1 MISIIIPAY
10 NAEQY
15 IRRSIE
21 SCQKQTYSNLEIVV
35 VNDGSKDS
43 TSSLVREMQLDDSRI
58 KLVEKANGG
67 LVSARKEAL
76 QHVSGDF
83 VFFLDADDVI
93 DENTIESLAQYT
105 KDYDVIVAD
114 FLLENENGKVLPCQ
128 HKNKKV
134 FGDDKIG
141 LYSNFLSKSITASL
155 CGRLI
160 RTDMLK
166 DFSTPIHITT
176 GEDVITNLIMVKNHN
191 PRIKVINIPFY
202 HYIQYPHSMAN
213 TKNRKTLMKRVEYAQ
228 WVLDFMRQECL
239 LDNVL
244 IRPHLQYLL
253 FDEYYSFLRDGGK
266 VEYCPSF
273 CKLVNFEF
281 WNDKIL
287 SRFPIWKRLV
297 LKSYHYNEYLGIFVR
312 YTLNILRK
320 LLK

>member
-58 KLVEKANGG
+58 KLVEKENGG

-76 QHVSGDF
+76 KFVSSEF

-160 RTDMLK
+160 RTGMLK

-213 TKNRKTLMKRVEYAQ
+213 TKNRKTLMKRVEYVQ
-228 WVLDFMRQECL
+228 WVIDFMLQECL

-253 FDEYYSFLRDGGK
+253 LDEYYSFLRDGGK

-273 CKLVNFEF
+273 CKLVNLEF
-281 WNDKIL
+281 WSDEIL
-287 SRFPIWKRLV
+287 IDFPIWKRLV
-297 LKSYHYNEYLGIFVR
+297 LKSYHYNEYLGIVVR
-312 YTLNILRK
+312 NALNILRK
-320 LLK
+320 ILK

>member
-58 KLVEKANGG
+58 KLVEKENGG

-76 QHVSGDF
+76 QHVSGNF

-253 FDEYYSFLRDGGK
+253 LDEYYSFLRDGGK

>member
-93 DENTIESLAQYT
+93 DENTIESLAQCT

-213 TKNRKTLMKRVEYAQ
+213 TKNRKTLMKRVEYVQ
-228 WVLDFMRQECL
+228 WVIDFMRQECL

-253 FDEYYSFLRDGGK
+253 LDEYYSFLRDGGK

-273 CKLVNFEF
+273 CKLVNLEF
-281 WNDKIL
+281 WSDEIL
-287 SRFPIWKRLV
+287 IDFPIWKRLV

>member
-10 NAEQY
+10 NVERY
-15 IRRSIE
+15 IARSIE
-21 SCQKQTYSNLEIVV
+21 CCLKQTYSDIEVV
-35 VNDGSKDS
+35 VINDGSTDS
-43 TSSLVREMQLDDSRI
+43 TSAIVKSLSTKDSRI
-58 KLVEKANGG
+58 ILVEKANGG

-213 TKNRKTLMKRVEYAQ
+213 TKNRKTLMKRVEYVQ
-228 WVLDFMRQECL
+228 WVIDFMRQECL

-253 FDEYYSFLRDGGK
+253 LDEYYSFLRDGGK

-287 SRFPIWKRLV
+287 SGFPIWKRLV

>member
-10 NAEQY
+10 NVERY
-15 IRRSIE
+15 IARSIE
-21 SCQKQTYSNLEIVV
+21 CCLKQTYSDIEVV
-35 VNDGSKDS
+35 VINDGSTDS
-43 TSSLVREMQLDDSRI
+43 TSAIVKSLSTKDSRI
-58 KLVEKANGG
+58 ILVEKANGG

-213 TKNRKTLMKRVEYAQ
+213 TKNRKTLMKRVEYVQ
-228 WVLDFMRQECL
+228 WVIDFMRQECL

-253 FDEYYSFLRDGGK
+253 LDEYYSFLRDGGK

-273 CKLVNFEF
+273 CKLVNLEF
-281 WNDKIL
+281 WSDEIL
-287 SRFPIWKRLV
+287 IDFPIWKRLV
-297 LKSYHYNEYLGIFVR
+297 LKSYHYNEYLGIVVR
-312 YTLNILRK
+312 NALNILRK
-320 LLK
+320 ILK

>member
-58 KLVEKANGG
+58 KLVEKENGG

-76 QHVSGDF
+76 KFVSSEF

-160 RTDMLK
+160 RTGMLK

-213 TKNRKTLMKRVEYAQ
+213 TKNRKTLMKRVEYVQ
-228 WVLDFMRQECL
+228 WVIDFMRQECL

-253 FDEYYSFLRDGGK
+253 LDEYYSFLRDGGK

-287 SRFPIWKRLV
+287 SGFPIWKRLV

-312 YTLNILRK
+312 NTLNILRK

>member
-58 KLVEKANGG
+58 KLVEKENGG
-67 LVSARKEAL
+67 LVSSRKEAL
-76 QHVSGDF
+76 QHVSGNF

-114 FLLENENGKVLPCQ
+114 FLLENENGKVQPCQ

-202 HYIQYPHSMAN
+202 HYIQYPHSMVN

-253 FDEYYSFLRDGGK
+253 LDEYYSFLRDGGK

-287 SRFPIWKRLV
+287 NGFPIWKRLV

-312 YTLNILRK
+312 NALNILRK

>member
-58 KLVEKANGG
+58 KLVEKENGG

-76 QHVSGDF
+76 QHVSGNF

-213 TKNRKTLMKRVEYAQ
+213 TKNRKTLMKRVEYVQ
-228 WVLDFMRQECL
+228 WVIDFMRQECL

-253 FDEYYSFLRDGGK
+253 LDEYYSFLRDGGK

-287 SRFPIWKRLV
+287 SRFPI
-297 LKSYHYNEYLGIFVR
+297 
-312 YTLNILRK
+312 
-320 LLK
+320 

>member
-58 KLVEKANGG
+58 KLVEKENGG

-76 QHVSGDF
+76 KFVSSEF

-213 TKNRKTLMKRVEYAQ
+213 TKNRKTLMKRVEYVQ
-228 WVLDFMRQECL
+228 WVIDFMRQECL

-253 FDEYYSFLRDGGK
+253 LDEYYSFLRDGGK

-287 SRFPIWKRLV
+287 SGFPIWKRLV

>member
-58 KLVEKANGG
+58 KLVEKENGG

-76 QHVSGDF
+76 KFVSSEF

-114 FLLENENGKVLPCQ
+114 FLLEKENGKVLPCQ

-253 FDEYYSFLRDGGK
+253 LDEYYSFLRDGGK

-273 CKLVNFEF
+273 CKLVNLEF
-281 WNDKIL
+281 WSDEIL
-287 SRFPIWKRLV
+287 GEFPIWKRLV

-312 YTLNILRK
+312 NALNILRK

>member
-10 NAEQY
+10 NVERY
-15 IRRSIE
+15 IARSIE
-21 SCQKQTYSNLEIVV
+21 CCLKQTYSDIEVV
-35 VNDGSKDS
+35 VINDGSTDS
-43 TSSLVREMQLDDSRI
+43 TSAIVKSLSTKDSRI
-58 KLVEKANGG
+58 ILVEKANGG

-83 VFFLDADDVI
+83 VFFLDADDLI

-213 TKNRKTLMKRVEYAQ
+213 TKNRKTLMKRVEYVQ
-228 WVLDFMRQECL
+228 WVIDFMRQECL

-253 FDEYYSFLRDGGK
+253 LDEYYSFLRDGGK

-273 CKLVNFEF
+273 CKLVNLEF
-281 WNDKIL
+281 WSDEIL
-287 SRFPIWKRLV
+287 IDFPIWKRLV
-297 LKSYHYNEYLGIFVR
+297 LKSYHYNGYLGIVVR
-312 YTLNILRK
+312 NALNILRK
-320 LLK
+320 ILK

>member
-21 SCQKQTYSNLEIVV
+21 SCQNQTYSNLEIVV

-58 KLVEKANGG
+58 KLVEKENGG

-76 QHVSGDF
+76 KFVSGEF

-114 FLLENENGKVLPCQ
+114 FLLENENGKVQPCQ

-202 HYIQYPHSMAN
+202 HYIQYPHSMVN

-253 FDEYYSFLRDGGK
+253 LDEYYSFLRDGGK

-287 SRFPIWKRLV
+287 NGFPIWKRLA

-312 YTLNILRK
+312 NALNILRK

>member
-10 NAEQY
+10 NVERY
-15 IRRSIE
+15 IARSIE
-21 SCQKQTYSNLEIVV
+21 CCLKQTYSDIEVV
-35 VNDGSKDS
+35 VINDGSTDS
-43 TSSLVREMQLDDSRI
+43 TSAIVKSLSTKDSRI
-58 KLVEKANGG
+58 ILVEKANGG

-83 VFFLDADDVI
+83 VFFLDADDLI
-93 DENTIESLAQYT
+93 DKNTIEFLAQYT

-253 FDEYYSFLRDGGK
+253 LDEYYSFLRDGGK

-312 YTLNILRK
+312 NALNILRK

>member
-10 NAEQY
+10 NVERY
-15 IRRSIE
+15 IARSIE
-21 SCQKQTYSNLEIVV
+21 CCLKQTYSDIEVV
-35 VNDGSKDS
+35 VINDGSTDS
-43 TSSLVREMQLDDSRI
+43 TSAIVKSLSTKDSRI
-58 KLVEKANGG
+58 ILVEKANGG

-83 VFFLDADDVI
+83 VFFLDADDII

-134 FGDDKIG
+134 FADDKIG

-253 FDEYYSFLRDGGK
+253 LDEYYSFLRDGGK

-273 CKLVNFEF
+273 CKLANFEF
-281 WNDKIL
+281 WNDKVL
-287 SRFPIWKRLV
+287 GEFPIWKRLV

-312 YTLNILRK
+312 NALNIFRK

>member
-10 NAEQY
+10 NVERY
-15 IRRSIE
+15 IARSIE
-21 SCQKQTYSNLEIVV
+21 CCLKQTYSDIEVV
-35 VNDGSKDS
+35 VINDGSTDS
-43 TSSLVREMQLDDSRI
+43 TSAIVKSLSTKDSRI
-58 KLVEKANGG
+58 ILVEKANGG

-83 VFFLDADDVI
+83 VFFLDADDLI
-93 DENTIESLAQYT
+93 DKNTIEFLAQYT

-253 FDEYYSFLRDGGK
+253 LDEYYSFLRDGGK

>member
-1 MISIIIPAY
+1 M
-10 NAEQY
+10 
-15 IRRSIE
+15 
-21 SCQKQTYSNLEIVV
+21 
-35 VNDGSKDS
+35 
-43 TSSLVREMQLDDSRI
+43 
-58 KLVEKANGG
+58 
-67 LVSARKEAL
+67 

-160 RTDMLK
+160 KTDMLK

-253 FDEYYSFLRDGGK
+253 LDEYYSFLRDGGK

-273 CKLVNFEF
+273 CKLVNLEF
-281 WNDKIL
+281 WSDEIL
-287 SRFPIWKRLV
+287 IDFPIWKRLV
-297 LKSYHYNEYLGIFVR
+297 LKSYHYNEYLGIVVR
-312 YTLNILRK
+312 NALNILRK
-320 LLK
+320 ILK

>member
-10 NAEQY
+10 NVERY
-15 IRRSIE
+15 IARSIE
-21 SCQKQTYSNLEIVV
+21 CCLKQTYSDIEVV
-35 VNDGSKDS
+35 VINDGSTDS
-43 TSSLVREMQLDDSRI
+43 TSAIVKSLSTKDSRI
-58 KLVEKANGG
+58 ILVEKANGA

-253 FDEYYSFLRDGGK
+253 LDEYYSFLRDGGK

-273 CKLVNFEF
+273 CKLVNLEF
-281 WNDKIL
+281 WSDEIL
-287 SRFPIWKRLV
+287 IDFPIWKRLV

-312 YTLNILRK
+312 NTLNILRK

>member
-58 KLVEKANGG
+58 KLVEKENGG

-76 QHVSGDF
+76 QHVSGNF

-253 FDEYYSFLRDGGK
+253 LDEYYSFLRDGGK

-287 SRFPIWKRLV
+287 SGFPIWKRLV

-312 YTLNILRK
+312 NALNILRK

>member
-10 NAEQY
+10 NVERY
-15 IRRSIE
+15 IARSIE
-21 SCQKQTYSNLEIVV
+21 CCLKQTYSDVEVIVI
-35 VNDGSKDS
+35 NDGSTDS
-43 TSSLVREMQLDDSRI
+43 TSAIVKSLSTKDSRI
-58 KLVEKANGG
+58 ILVEKANGG

-160 RTDMLK
+160 RTGMLK
-166 DFSTPIHITT
+166 DFCTPIHITT

-202 HYIQYPHSMAN
+202 HYIQYPHSMVN
-213 TKNRKTLMKRVEYAQ
+213 TKNRKTLMKRVEYVQ

-253 FDEYYSFLRDGGK
+253 LDEYYSFLRDGGK

-287 SRFPIWKRLV
+287 SGFPIWKRLV

-312 YTLNILRK
+312 NTLNILRK

>member
-43 TSSLVREMQLDDSRI
+43 TSSLVREMQLDDSRL
-58 KLVEKANGG
+58 KLVKKENGG

-76 QHVSGDF
+76 KFVSSEF

-213 TKNRKTLMKRVEYAQ
+213 TKNRKTLMKRVEYVQ
-228 WVLDFMRQECL
+228 WVIDFMRQECL

-253 FDEYYSFLRDGGK
+253 LDEYYSFLRDGGK

-273 CKLVNFEF
+273 CKLVNLEF
-281 WNDKIL
+281 WSDEIL
-287 SRFPIWKRLV
+287 IDFPIWKRLV
-297 LKSYHYNEYLGIFVR
+297 LKSYHYNEYLGIVVR
-312 YTLNILRK
+312 NALNILRK
-320 LLK
+320 ILK

>member
-10 NAEQY
+10 NVERY
-15 IRRSIE
+15 IARSIE
-21 SCQKQTYSNLEIVV
+21 CCLKQTYSDVEVLVI
-35 VNDGSKDS
+35 NDGSTDS
-43 TSSLVREMQLDDSRI
+43 TSAIVKSLSTKDSRI
-58 KLVEKANGG
+58 ILVEKANGG

-76 QHVSGDF
+76 QHVSGNF

-228 WVLDFMRQECL
+228 CVLDFMRQECL

-253 FDEYYSFLRDGGK
+253 LDEYYSFLRDGGK

-287 SRFPIWKRLV
+287 SGFPIWKRLV

-312 YTLNILRK
+312 NTLNILRK

>member
-76 QHVSGDF
+76 QHVSGNF

-253 FDEYYSFLRDGGK
+253 LDEYYSFLRDGGK

-287 SRFPIWKRLV
+287 SGFPIWKRLV

-312 YTLNILRK
+312 NTLNILRK

>member
-58 KLVEKANGG
+58 KLVEKENGG

-76 QHVSGDF
+76 KFVSSEF

-160 RTDMLK
+160 KTDMLK

-202 HYIQYPHSMAN
+202 HYIQYPHSMVN

-253 FDEYYSFLRDGGK
+253 LDEYYSFLRDGGK

-273 CKLVNFEF
+273 CKLVNLEF
-281 WNDKIL
+281 WSDEIL
-287 SRFPIWKRLV
+287 IDFPIWKRLV
-297 LKSYHYNEYLGIFVR
+297 LKSYHYNEYLGMFVR
-312 YTLNILRK
+312 NALNILRK

>member
-58 KLVEKANGG
+58 KLVEKENGG

-76 QHVSGDF
+76 KFVSSEF

-114 FLLENENGKVLPCQ
+114 FLLENENGKVQPCQ
-128 HKNKKV
+128 HKNRKV

-160 RTDMLK
+160 RTGMLK

-253 FDEYYSFLRDGGK
+253 LDEYYSFLRDGGK

-312 YTLNILRK
+312 NALNILRK

>member
-58 KLVEKANGG
+58 KLVEKENGG

-76 QHVSGDF
+76 KFVSSEF

-202 HYIQYPHSMAN
+202 H
-213 TKNRKTLMKRVEYAQ
+213 
-228 WVLDFMRQECL
+228 
-239 LDNVL
+239 
-244 IRPHLQYLL
+244 
-253 FDEYYSFLRDGGK
+253 
-266 VEYCPSF
+266 
-273 CKLVNFEF
+273 
-281 WNDKIL
+281 
-287 SRFPIWKRLV
+287 
-297 LKSYHYNEYLGIFVR
+297 
-312 YTLNILRK
+312 
-320 LLK
+320 

>member
-58 KLVEKANGG
+58 KLVEKENGG

-76 QHVSGDF
+76 KFVSSEF

-213 TKNRKTLMKRVEYAQ
+213 TKNRKTLMKRVEYVQ
-228 WVLDFMRQECL
+228 WVIDFMRQECL

-253 FDEYYSFLRDGGK
+253 LDEYYSFLRDGGK

-273 CKLVNFEF
+273 CKLANFEF
-281 WNDKIL
+281 WNDKVL
-287 SRFPIWKRLV
+287 GEFPIWKRLV
-297 LKSYHYNEYLGIFVR
+297 LKSYHYNECLGIFVR
-312 YTLNILRK
+312 NALNILRK

>member
-10 NAEQY
+10 NVERY
-15 IRRSIE
+15 IARSIE
-21 SCQKQTYSNLEIVV
+21 CCLKQTYSDIEVV
-35 VNDGSKDS
+35 VINDGSTDS
-43 TSSLVREMQLDDSRI
+43 TSDIVKSLSTKDSRI
-58 KLVEKANGG
+58 ILVEKANGG

-213 TKNRKTLMKRVEYAQ
+213 TKNRKTLMKRVEYVQ
-228 WVLDFMRQECL
+228 WVIDFMRQECL

-253 FDEYYSFLRDGGK
+253 LDEYYSFLRDGGK

-287 SRFPIWKRLV
+287 SGFPIWKRLV

-312 YTLNILRK
+312 NTLNILRK

>member
-21 SCQKQTYSNLEIVV
+21 SCQNQTYSNLEIVV

-58 KLVEKANGG
+58 KLVEKDNGG

-76 QHVSGDF
+76 KFVSGEF

-105 KDYDVIVAD
+105 KDYDIIVAD

-202 HYIQYPHSMAN
+202 HYIQYPHSMVN

-253 FDEYYSFLRDGGK
+253 LDEYYSFLRDGGK

-281 WNDKIL
+281 WNDKVL
-287 SRFPIWKRLV
+287 GEFPIWKKLV

-312 YTLNILRK
+312 NALNILRK

>member
-67 LVSARKEAL
+67 LVSARKEAF

-160 RTDMLK
+160 KTDMLK

-228 WVLDFMRQECL
+228 WVIDFMRQECL

-253 FDEYYSFLRDGGK
+253 LDEYYSFLRDGGK

-312 YTLNILRK
+312 NTLNILRK

>member
-58 KLVEKANGG
+58 KLVEKENGG

-76 QHVSGDF
+76 KFVSSEF

-114 FLLENENGKVLPCQ
+114 FLLEKENGKVLPCQ

-253 FDEYYSFLRDGGK
+253 LDEYYSFLRDGGK

-281 WNDKIL
+281 WNDKVL
-287 SRFPIWKRLV
+287 GEFPIWKRLV

-312 YTLNILRK
+312 NALNILRK